1 MYYGEK
7 LNSISHLI
15 GAVLALIGF
24 GALLTISIQTNDVW
38 VIISFSIF
46 GFTLVLLYT
55 MSTLYHSF
63 QSHRLKTFFS
73 LMDRVAIY
81 LLISGTYTP
90 YMLVSIREGN
100 GLLIL
105 GIVWGL
111 ALIGIL
117 SVIFLKGKAIE
128 IGQMV
133 IYLGMG
139 WACSFDLISLKEA
152 IPSVG
157 FNLLIIGGVAYT
169 IGVIFYVLG
178 EMKKLNHAHGIWHF
192 FVLLG
197 SGCHFTSI
205 LGYVR

>member
-15 GAVLALIGF
+15 GTVLALVGL

-38 VIISFSIF
+38 VITSFSVF
-46 GFTLVLLYT
+46 GLTLVLLYA

-63 QSHRLKTFFS
+63 RLPRLKVFFN
-73 LMDRVAIY
+73 LMDRISIY

-100 GLLIL
+100 GWLIL
-105 GIVWGL
+105 GMVWSL

-117 SVIFLKGKAIE
+117 SEIFLKGKAIN
-128 IGQMV
+128 IGQLV

-139 WACSFDLISLKEA
+139 WACSFDLSSLKEA
-152 IPSVG
+152 LPSVG
-157 FNLLIIGGVAYT
+157 FNLLIAGGLAYT
-169 IGVIFYVLG
+169 TGVVFYLLG
-178 EMKKLNHAHGIWHF
+178 ETNKLAHAHGVWHF
-192 FVLLG
+192 FVLIG
-197 SGCHFTSI
+197 SGCHFVSI

>member
-15 GAVLALIGF
+15 GTVLALVGL

-38 VIISFSIF
+38 VIASFSVF
-46 GFTLVLLYT
+46 GLTLVLLYA

-63 QSHRLKTFFS
+63 RLPRLKVFFN
-73 LMDRVAIY
+73 LMDRISIY

-100 GLLIL
+100 GWLIL
-105 GIVWGL
+105 GIVWSL

-117 SVIFLKGKAIE
+117 SEAFLKGKAIN
-128 IGQMV
+128 IGQLV

-139 WACSFDLISLKEA
+139 WACSFDLSSLKEA
-152 IPSVG
+152 LPSVG
-157 FNLLIIGGVAYT
+157 FNLLIAGGLAYT
-169 IGVIFYVLG
+169 IGVVFYLLG
-178 EMKKLNHAHGIWHF
+178 ETNKLAHAHGIWHF
-192 FVLLG
+192 FVLIG
-197 SGCHFTSI
+197 SGCHFVSI

>member
-7 LNSISHLI
+7 LNSVSHLI
-15 GAVLALIGF
+15 GTVLALVGL

-38 VIISFSIF
+38 VITSFSVF
-46 GFTLVLLYT
+46 GLTLVLLYA

-63 QSHRLKTFFS
+63 RIPRLKVFFN
-73 LMDRVAIY
+73 LMDRISIY

-100 GLLIL
+100 GWLIL
-105 GIVWGL
+105 GIVWSL

-117 SVIFLKGKAIE
+117 SEVFLKGKAIN
-128 IGQMV
+128 IGQLV

-139 WACSFDLISLKEA
+139 WACSFDLSSLKEA
-152 IPSVG
+152 LPSVG
-157 FNLLIIGGVAYT
+157 FNLLIAGGLAYT
-169 IGVIFYVLG
+169 IGVVFYLLG
-178 EMKKLNHAHGIWHF
+178 EMNKLAHAHGIWHF
-192 FVLLG
+192 FVLIG
-197 SGCHFTSI
+197 SGCHFVSI

>member
-15 GAVLALIGF
+15 GAVLALIGI

-55 MSTLYHSF
+55 MSALYHSF
-63 QSHRLKTFFS
+63 QSYRLKTFFS
-73 LMDRVAIY
+73 LMDRVAVY

-90 YMLVSIREGN
+90 YMLVSIRESN

-152 IPSVG
+152 IPSVSSTTQS
-157 FNLLIIGGVAYT
+157 NL
-169 IGVIFYVLG
+169 
-178 EMKKLNHAHGIWHF
+178 E
-192 FVLLG
+192 
-197 SGCHFTSI
+197 
-205 LGYVR
+205 